1 MSLISCI
8 KSFPVVVIKR
18 CFFLFLCLLSVNLVV
33 AQNDTTYQK
42 GYILV
47 INAYTEA
54 TSWSSRMISTITRFV
69 AEDPQ
74 LAVYTEHMNM
84 MLIDDDAADLE
95 EFKSA
100 LFERYGA
107 YPPRLLLLLGDP
119 ALLLKE
125 DFKRVWG
132 DIPMVLC
139 AEKDYTGPDEY
150 YLHKEVIP
158 QAERIPMT
166 ELADPYNLVLLYSD
180 LYIRKNVELISQM
193 TPDMKKFI
201 FIGDERFINV
211 TNEAEVR
218 EIIRKKYP
226 HVEYEY
232 LSPQILPIN
241 LLIDSLYRVD
251 AKTTGILFSSWYI
264 NAHLQV
270 IQCLL
275 LCLFLILLV
284 LLLMEEWLVVMY
296 MTGSVMIKSLYV
308 FCQKC
313 LRADNRVIFLFTVL
327 QMVCRLLITKP
338 YCERI
343 YRLLC
348 VPKTHAF

>member
-1 MSLISCI
+1 
-8 KSFPVVVIKR
+8 
-18 CFFLFLCLLSVNLVV
+18 
-33 AQNDTTYQK
+33 
-42 GYILV
+42 
-47 INAYTEA
+47 
-54 TSWSSRMISTITRFV
+54 MISTITRFV

-84 MLIDDDAADLE
+84 LMMDGEEELAA
-95 EFKSA
+95 
-100 LFERYGA
+100 
-107 YPPRLLLLLGDP
+107 LLLVDP

-251 AKTTGILFSSWYI
+251 AKTTGILFSSWYYKRTFAGNTSLVT
-264 NAHLQV
+264 NAYKV
-270 IQCLL
+270 ITTVSAP
-275 LCLFLILLV
+275 LFVLNTVGVTTDGGMVGGYVHDWECYDKELIRILSEV
-284 LLLMEEWLVVMY
+284 LE
-296 MTGSVMIKSLYV
+296 GRQPRDI
-308 FCQKC
+308 
-313 LRADNRVIFLFTVL
+313 
-327 QMVCRLLITKP
+327 P
-338 YCERI
+338 I
-343 YRLLC
+343 YRSADGMPVINYKALLRKDISPSLGAIPLLHSGC
-348 VPKTHAF
+348 FILYSYACFVFYIPYPYIKKAQGDSAKRNRYNGRL

>member
-211 TNEAEVR
+211 TNEAEFR

-251 AKTTGILFSSWYI
+251 AKTTGILFSSWYYKRTFAGNTSLVT
-264 NAHLQV
+264 NAYKVITTVSAPLFVLNTVGVTTDGGMVGGYVHSAFYHYDDCPTDVLHL
-270 IQCLL
+270 
-275 LCLFLILLV
+275 
-284 LLLMEEWLVVMY
+284 
-296 MTGSVMIKSLYV
+296 
-308 FCQKC
+308 
-313 LRADNRVIFLFTVL
+313 
-327 QMVCRLLITKP
+327 
-338 YCERI
+338 
-343 YRLLC
+343 
-348 VPKTHAF
+348 

>member
-1 MSLISCI
+1 
-8 KSFPVVVIKR
+8 
-18 CFFLFLCLLSVNLVV
+18 
-33 AQNDTTYQK
+33 
-42 GYILV
+42 
-47 INAYTEA
+47 
-54 TSWSSRMISTITRFV
+54 MISTITRFV

-251 AKTTGILFSSWYI
+251 AKTTGILFSSWYYKRTFAGNTSLVT
-264 NAHLQV
+264 NAYKVITTVSAPLFVLNTVGVTTDGGMVGGYVHSEFYHYDDCPTDVLHL
-270 IQCLL
+270 
-275 LCLFLILLV
+275 
-284 LLLMEEWLVVMY
+284 
-296 MTGSVMIKSLYV
+296 
-308 FCQKC
+308 
-313 LRADNRVIFLFTVL
+313 
-327 QMVCRLLITKP
+327 
-338 YCERI
+338 
-343 YRLLC
+343 
-348 VPKTHAF
+348 